1 MSEPSQP
8 QEQKPPEEPTLGL
21 PNVLD
26 QLKGAGPKPTPSE
39 IALLLAQIQAWDSER
54 YRRWKDEQDEK
65 WRRWKE
71 EQEEKKRER
80 EEKEKKSQSQNN
92 FSKLFEK
99 LMERI
104 EALEKRLAEGEVKK
118 KELEMPDWAKAIQEE
133 VQAIRQRFKEE
144 EQKERDRKLI
154 EEHQRPLLEK
164 LKEAE
169 ARYAQLE
176 KTLEEMKK
184 MPLTPQQS
192 ASINTTLKQIK
203 ETLTD
208 IRETGKLLGLK
219 EPEESSSKSS
229 DYGGIPVKGEIPVWA
244 VAIPKIINEIFES
257 IEKRAAMWLK
267 PSQEPILKVPTPQ
280 EVAPPVRVVEIQ
292 PNQPLIRMPPPPPS
306 EPTPEAPVEAKTIEA
321 PQPLEVKPAE
331 TPQPVEVKKVEIKVE
346 PPKPKEYKCKY
357 CSQTFTKPQQLAAHV
372 RKAHKKEKEEEKR
385 KKQEAEQPQTPK

>member
-1 MSEPSQP
+1 MSEQPQP
-8 QEQKPPEEPTLGL
+8 QEQKPEEPTLGL

-71 EQEEKKRER
+71 EQEEKKK
-80 EEKEKKSQSQNN
+80 EKEKPQNQN
-92 FSKLFEK
+92 FTEFFEK

-118 KELEMPDWAKAIQEE
+118 KELEMPDWAKAVQEE

-169 ARYAQLE
+169 ARYTQLE

-244 VAIPKIINEIFES
+244 VAIPKIINDIFES

-267 PSQEPILKVPTPQ
+267 PSQEPILKIPTPQ
-280 EVAPPVRVVEIQ
+280 EAAPPVKVVEIQ

-306 EPTPEAPVEAKTIEA
+306 EPTPETPVEAAKTIEM
-321 PQPLEVKPAE
+321 PQPVEVKPAE
-331 TPQPVEVKKVEIKVE
+331 TPQPVEVQKVEIKVE

-385 KKQEAEQPQTPK
+385 KKQEAQPQTPK

>member
-1 MSEPSQP
+1 MSEQPTQPQP
-8 QEQKPPEEPTLGL
+8 QEQKAEEPTLGL

-26 QLKGAGPKPTPSE
+26 QLKGAAPKPTPSE

-54 YRRWKDEQDEK
+54 WRRWKEEQDEK

-71 EQEEKKRER
+71 EQEEKKRE
-80 EEKEKKSQSQNN
+80 KEKSQSQNN
-92 FSKLFEK
+92 FSELFEK

-118 KELEMPDWAKAIQEE
+118 KELEIPDWAKAIQEE

-169 ARYAQLE
+169 ARYTQLE

-219 EPEESSSKSS
+219 EPEESSSKSGN
-229 DYGGIPVKGEIPVWA
+229 YGGIPVKGEIPVWA

-267 PSQEPILKVPTPQ
+267 PSQEPILKIPTPQ
-280 EVAPPVRVVEIQ
+280 EAAPPVKVVEIQ

-306 EPTPEAPVEAKTIEA
+306 EPTPATVEAKPIEM
-321 PQPLEVKPAE
+321 PQPVEVKPPE
-331 TPQPVEVKKVEIKVE
+331 TPPVEVKKVEIKVE

-357 CSQTFTKPQQLAAHV
+357 CSQTFTKPAQLAAHV

-385 KKQEAEQPQTPK
+385 KKQEAQPQTPK